1 MKILKSQCWLKIEV
15 LECVQVRK
23 TASKVVVGDEEVISK
38 SDKEVTMIQDVISN
52 CYFAYYYKVG

>member
-1 MKILKSQCWLKIEV
+1 M
-15 LECVQVRK
+15 ECVQVRK